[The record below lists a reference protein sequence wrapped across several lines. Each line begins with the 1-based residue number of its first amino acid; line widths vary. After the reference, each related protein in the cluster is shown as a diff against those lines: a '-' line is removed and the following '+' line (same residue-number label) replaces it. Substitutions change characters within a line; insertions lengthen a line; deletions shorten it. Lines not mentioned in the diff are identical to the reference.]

1 MPGRAKP
8 IDFVDKYAPLFLERF
23 DTMALD
29 LYLDVDRGVFVFRW
43 TSPGRAAVG
52 EYALRD
58 MVA

>member
-1 MPGRAKP
+1 MTNPV
-8 IDFVDKYAPLFLERF
+8 DFRNEYAPVFLDRF
-23 DTMALD
+23 GTMALD
-29 LYLDVDRGVFVFRW
+29 LYLDVARGVFVFRW